1 MTTCVTMKTPA
12 VEVHS
17 RRLTSIACLLGFI
30 KVLRKKGGGGATTTF
45 FIDTI
50 LVCIIHINSWHLT
63 TCVQIDIRSLVRYGL
78 DGKLHASASLCIF
91 RRTILYLVDTSIKR
105 ALAGV

>member
-1 MTTCVTMKTPA
+1 MFARVYKGTK
-12 VEVHS
+12 
-17 RRLTSIACLLGFI
+17 
-30 KVLRKKGGGGATTTF
+30 KKKGGGAATTF
-45 FIDTI
+45 LIDTL
-50 LVCIIHINSWHLT
+50 LVCIIHINSWHLA

>member
-30 KVLRKKGGGGATTTF
+30 KVLRKKGGATTTF
-45 FIDTI
+45 LIDTI

-63 TCVQIDIRSLVRYGL
+63 TCVQIDTRSLVRYGL

>member
-30 KVLRKKGGGGATTTF
+30 KVLRNKRGGGGATTTF
-45 FIDTI
+45 LIDTI
-50 LVCIIHINSWHLT
+50 
-63 TCVQIDIRSLVRYGL
+63 
-78 DGKLHASASLCIF
+78 
-91 RRTILYLVDTSIKR
+91 
-105 ALAGV
+105 

>member
-17 RRLTSIACLLGFI
+17 RRLTSIACLLRFI
-30 KVLRKKGGGGATTTF
+30 KVLRKKRGGATTTF
-45 FIDTI
+45 LIDTI

>member
-1 MTTCVTMKTPA
+1 MKTPA

-30 KVLRKKGGGGATTTF
+30 KVLRKKGGGGGATTTF
-45 FIDTI
+45 LIDII

-63 TCVQIDIRSLVRYGL
+63 TCVQIDMRSLVRYRL
-78 DGKLHASASLCIF
+78 EGKFHASSSLCIF
-91 RRTILYLVDTSIKR
+91 RRTILYLVDTSIKG